1 MATSD
6 VTTRADPLSPG
17 CRGLANPGPESFH
30 SRAPAARKV
39 VLSLGTWNV
48 RTLVDTDGNLNT
60 ASKAKKSRKV
70 CSNIREE
77 RKIDLVC
84 RQLKK
89 YGMDIVGLQ
98 ETLWFG
104 SHQYTVGDCLQPQFP
119 PPSGYRTAS
128 LYIAAFNSNYNPWEC
143 AVTSVVGSWCRFP
156 ETALIQELPRMGPL
170 SQSWQWRRRKEGRCV
185 GVRER
190 YLECVCGRACEC
202 MCM

>member
-17 CRGLANPGPESFH
+17 CRGLANPRPESFH

-77 RKIDLVC
+77 RRTWC
-84 RQLKK
+84 GPTWRQLALSP
-89 YGMDIVGLQ
+89 IP
-98 ETLWFG
+98 G
-104 SHQYTVGDCLQPQFP
+104 STWQVIAVP

-128 LYIAAFNSNYNPWEC
+128 LYIAAFNSN
-143 AVTSVVGSWCRFP
+143 
-156 ETALIQELPRMGPL
+156 
-170 SQSWQWRRRKEGRCV
+170 
-185 GVRER
+185 
-190 YLECVCGRACEC
+190 
-202 MCM
+202 

>member
-17 CRGLANPGPESFH
+17 CRGLANPRPESFH

-77 RKIDLVC
+77 
-84 RQLKK
+84 
-89 YGMDIVGLQ
+89 
-98 ETLWFG
+98 
-104 SHQYTVGDCLQPQFP
+104 S
-119 PPSGYRTAS
+119 
-128 LYIAAFNSNYNPWEC
+128 
-143 AVTSVVGSWCRFP
+143 
-156 ETALIQELPRMGPL
+156 
-170 SQSWQWRRRKEGRCV
+170 RRRQDIARHRCTSRRSIAIITR
-185 GVRER
+185 GNAPSRQSSGSGAASR
-190 YLECVCGRACEC
+190 RQR
-202 MCM
+202 